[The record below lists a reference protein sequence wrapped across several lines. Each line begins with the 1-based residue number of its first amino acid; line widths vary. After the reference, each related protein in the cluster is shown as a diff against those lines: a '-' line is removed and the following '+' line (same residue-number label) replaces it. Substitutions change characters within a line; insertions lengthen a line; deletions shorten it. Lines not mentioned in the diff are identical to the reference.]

1 MEIPTGALVA
11 LIGFAGGIGLGLA
24 ARIGRFCTL
33 GAIEDAIFSGDLR
46 RMRSWALAMAVA
58 IAGTWVLNACGL
70 IDTSRSFYLDN
81 AINLPSLV
89 FGGLIFGIGMALVG
103 TCGYGALAR
112 AGGGDLKSLVIVL
125 VIGISAYMASGGV
138 TAVARTTWL
147 DPLATTLPAAQS
159 LPELAQVVTGF
170 PIDGLLQTVT
180 VASLIYWCFKD
191 RAFRAEP
198 RLVLAGTTVG
208 AMIVLGWYATGHV
221 GSDPFDEQRLM
232 SYTFVR
238 PLGDALV
245 YLMTFTGAS
254 INFGI
259 GGTFGVIAG
268 AAAGSIYKHEFR
280 WEACDDAP
288 ELRRQIF
295 GGFLMGTGGLLAL
308 GCTIG
313 QGLSAVSVLALSAPI
328 VLASIFAGAWL
339 GLIYLVEGSVADAM
353 RQLWGRRAPDER

>member
-1 MEIPTGALVA
+1 MEIPTSALVA
-11 LIGFAGGIGLGLA
+11 LIGFAGGVGLGLA
-24 ARIGRFCTL
+24 ARVGRFCTM
-33 GAIEDAIFSGDLR
+33 GAIEDAIFSGDFKRL
-46 RMRSWALAMAVA
+46 RSWALAMAVA
-58 IAGTWVLNACGL
+58 IAGSWMLDTGGWVDIG
-70 IDTSRSFYLDN
+70 RSFYLADT
-81 AINLPSLV
+81 INLPSLV
-89 FGGLIFGIGMALVG
+89 FGGLMFGIGMALVG

-138 TAVARTTWL
+138 TAFARITWL
-147 DPLATTLPAAQS
+147 EPLAVGLPATQD
-159 LPELAQVVTGF
+159 LPALVRAVTGL
-170 PIDGLLQTVT
+170 PLDGVLPVLIIALL
-180 VASLIYWCFKD
+180 AYWCFRD
-191 RAFRAEP
+191 PAFRAAP
-198 RLVLAGTTVG
+198 RLVFAGAAVG
-208 AMIVLGWYATGHV
+208 AMIVLGWFATGHV
-221 GSDPFDEQRLM
+221 GSDPFDEHRLV

-238 PLGDALV
+238 PLGDTLV

-268 AAAGSIYKHEFR
+268 AAAGSLFKGEFR

-295 GGFLMGTGGLLAL
+295 GAFLMGTGGLLSL
-308 GCTIG
+308 GCTVG

-339 GLIYLVEGSVADAM
+339 GLIYLVEGSVAGAL
-353 RQLWGRRAPDER
+353 RQLLGRRAPD